1 MLASIVSALVLGI
14 SRMFDDM
21 ALKIKD
27 FRENFC
33 LPFHLQINFLLFI
46 YKTSKVLF
54 LVFRR
59 STSEQLVKVYNVIKL
74 CLAML
79 LSTILLFYIP
89 TMLILAI

>member
-46 YKTSKVLF
+46 YKTSK
-54 LVFRR
+54 
-59 STSEQLVKVYNVIKL
+59 
-74 CLAML
+74 
-79 LSTILLFYIP
+79 
-89 TMLILAI
+89 